1 MKRETLA
8 AACLEAIDGSF
19 LRALAEPAR
28 VAILRTLI
36 IKGRADVGTIAR
48 EAPHDRS
55 VTTRHL
61 RVLEAARLVRS
72 AREGRHTVYRL
83 DGEGTIAHLEGLLA
97 LFRSLA
103 PLCCPPTATPVEGS
117 TGKRRAASSRATEAR
132 RRGRRPTHR
141 RRHLPGR

>member
-1 MKRETLA
+1 MMLTARMNREALA
-8 AACLEAIDGSF
+8 AACLEAIDGAF

-36 IKGRADVGTIAR
+36 IKGRADVSTIAS

-61 RVLEAARLVRS
+61 HVLESARLVRS
-72 AREGRHTVYRL
+72 TKDGRHTIYEL
-83 DGEGTIAHLEGLLA
+83 DGEGTISHLEGMLA

-103 PLCCPPTATPVEGS
+103 PLCCPPGAT
-117 TGKRRAASSRATEAR
+117 TEASPR
-132 RRGRRPTHR
+132 KTRRPRVAPAKKPR
-141 RRHLPGR
+141 R